1 MSDKPTKSP
10 YLNYSEAEIAATE
23 YGIYVIQV
31 GGDFFTSESGKMGFS
46 RERAEQY
53 YDNIANGLS
62 ELVSKGNDEEVS
74 DATICLCNLRIM
86 PLRIH

>member
-1 MSDKPTKSP
+1 MSEKSTKSP

-31 GGDFFTSESGKMGFS
+31 GGDFFSSNGKMGFTK
-46 RERAEQY
+46 ERAEMFF
-53 YDNIANGLS
+53 DNVVNGLND
-62 ELVSKGNDEEVS
+62 LVNNGTDQEVA
-74 DATICLCNLRIM
+74 DATTCLCNLRIM